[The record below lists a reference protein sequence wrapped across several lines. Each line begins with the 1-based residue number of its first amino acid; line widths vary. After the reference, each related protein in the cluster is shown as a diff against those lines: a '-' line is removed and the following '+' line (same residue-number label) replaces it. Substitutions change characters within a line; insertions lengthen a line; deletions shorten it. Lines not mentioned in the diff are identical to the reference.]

1 MVTFRNFLTSLFGS
15 YVPVTYQYGG
25 ESIIPD
31 GLAGVD
37 FQYLGRVLIFAILL
51 WSLLRLIGGMVCKM

>member
-1 MVTFRNFLTSLFGS
+1 MQAFRDFLTSLFGS
-15 YVPVTYQYGG
+15 YTPVTYQYGG

-37 FQYLGRVLIFAILL
+37 FPYLGRVLIFAIIF
-51 WSLLRLIGGMVCKM
+51 WSLLRLLGGMICRM